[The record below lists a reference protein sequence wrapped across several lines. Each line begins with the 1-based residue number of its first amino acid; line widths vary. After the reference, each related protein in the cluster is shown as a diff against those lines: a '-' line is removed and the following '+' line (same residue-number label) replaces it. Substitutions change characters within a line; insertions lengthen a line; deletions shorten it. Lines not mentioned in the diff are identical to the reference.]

1 MGSSFLSDAGRQT
14 SCHKTIESE
23 HGWEAFEQIAEGYPA
38 FELIA
43 L

>member
-1 MGSSFLSDAGRQT
+1 MPQDDRIQSMA
-14 SCHKTIESE
+14 
-23 HGWEAFEQIAEGYPA
+23 EAFEQIAENYPA